1 MKISE
6 KIPGGYRC
14 VECNH
19 VVKSYAGLRSH
30 NWRHHR
36 GHHERSGSAL
46 DGRGRPEPVAP
57 AKQSFEDRMKKMIK
71 DWLEIRTLIM
81 TMESL
86 ERMNREGYMITP
98 DGQVIRPNAPQE
110 EKRKMRFI
118 EGVPGQL
125 RPVEMTDKEY
135 TEYKISRSLR
145 WIVQASKE

>member
-1 MKISE
+1 
-6 KIPGGYRC
+6 
-14 VECNH
+14 
-19 VVKSYAGLRSH
+19 
-30 NWRHHR
+30 
-36 GHHERSGSAL
+36 
-46 DGRGRPEPVAP
+46 
-57 AKQSFEDRMKKMIK
+57 MKKMIK